1 METELT
7 LKEKFLLLYYTPSK
21 GKPVF
26 YSTYATY
33 GLVGA
38 IMLELAELKM
48 INVDNKKLTLTDQKP
63 TGDEALDLVIER
75 LAKAGQQK
83 KIGIWISSIAQSG
96 LSKKIKAAIR
106 NDLIKKRALSKREET
121 ALLIFKYYRYPARNT
136 RPRRQMISEIQSVI
150 LKRKIGAKD
159 IMMLI
164 ALIGAT
170 KMDFNFF
177 IREDRKKARKRIR
190 EIMKNNQIAKVLDG
204 TVSAVQAAVIAAITT
219 TAVVSVAT
227 TSSG

>member
-7 LKEKFLLLYYTPSK
+7 LKEKFLLLCYTPDK

-26 YSTYATY
+26 YSTYSMY

-38 IMLELAELKM
+38 IMLELAELKK
-48 INVDNKKLTLTDQKP
+48 INIENKKLTLTNQKQ
-63 TGDEALDLVIER
+63 TGDEALDLVVER
-75 LAKAGQQK
+75 IAKAGRQK
-83 KIGIWISSIAQSG
+83 KIGTWISSIAQSG
-96 LSKKIKAAIR
+96 LSRKIKAAVR
-106 NDLIKKRALSKREET
+106 NNLIKKRILSKREAT
-121 ALLIFKYYRYPARNT
+121 ALLIFKYNRYPARNT
-136 RPRRQMISEIQSVI
+136 RPRRQLITEIQNLI
-150 LKRKIGAKD
+150 LKRQIGAKE

-170 KMDFNFF
+170 KMENNFF

-190 EIMKNNQIAKVLDG
+190 EIMKNNEITKVLDG
-204 TVSAVQAAVIAAITT
+204 TVTAVQGAVIAAIAT
-219 TAVVSVAT
+219 TAVVSAAS